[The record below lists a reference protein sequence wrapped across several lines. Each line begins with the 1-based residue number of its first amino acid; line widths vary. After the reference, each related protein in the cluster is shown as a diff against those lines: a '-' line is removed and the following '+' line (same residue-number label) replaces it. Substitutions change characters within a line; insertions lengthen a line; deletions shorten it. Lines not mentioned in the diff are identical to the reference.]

1 MSEATTHRPA
11 AVGRLA
17 PSPTGA
23 QHVGNARTY
32 LSAWLSARLQGGRLW
47 LRIED
52 IDSPRVKPWAIS
64 QTWED
69 LEWLGL
75 DWDPTPP
82 NLGPLTAPIMPPI
95 PTGGLD
101 SDALSVSDW
110 PVGVWR
116 QTDRLAV
123 YTEVLERL
131 RASGRLYPCY
141 CTRKDIETA
150 ASAPH
155 REDHHLR
162 YPETCRENACPSE
175 LFPHTAGAGNGA
187 EAMQSAVPNRP
198 FAWRFRCQDEVIRF
212 EDAVCGQQALRPRS
226 TWGDFVIGKSFPQVA
241 YQLAVVVDDYQMG
254 VTEVIRG
261 DDLIPSTF
269 WQLELYQALGWSPP
283 RFCHLPLVVGPD
295 GRRLAKRHGDTRLSE
310 IRRRGHGPERL
321 IGLLGHRSGW
331 LASPEPLSATDLLE
345 VLRHQLQE
353 EGWDAS
359 GGSAAAFHTAFWRRL
374 PRQPLVL
381 TEALWR
387 SILGGS

>member
-1 MSEATTHRPA
+1 
-11 AVGRLA
+11 
-17 PSPTGA
+17 
-23 QHVGNARTY
+23 
-32 LSAWLSARLQGGRLW
+32 
-47 LRIED
+47 
-52 IDSPRVKPWAIS
+52 
-64 QTWED
+64 
-69 LEWLGL
+69 
-75 DWDPTPP
+75 
-82 NLGPLTAPIMPPI
+82 
-95 PTGGLD
+95 
-101 SDALSVSDW
+101 
-110 PVGVWR
+110 
-116 QTDRLAV
+116 
-123 YTEVLERL
+123 
-131 RASGRLYPCY
+131 
-141 CTRKDIETA
+141 
-150 ASAPH
+150 
-155 REDHHLR
+155 
-162 YPETCRENACPSE
+162 
-175 LFPHTAGAGNGA
+175 
-187 EAMQSAVPNRP
+187 MQSSAPNRP

-310 IRRRGHGPERL
+310 IRRTGHGPERL

-345 VLRHQLQE
+345 VVRHQLQE

-359 GGSAAAFHTAFWRRL
+359 GGSAAAFHAAFWRRL

-387 SILGGS
+387 SILGGP